1 MRGFGCCCPWR
12 PSYVVNLWLRLYR
25 YSIVL
30 AVTCLHEGMGLATQ
44 SHDMISLSHDYCN
57 ILIRILVF
65 RHNGLIKY

>member
-1 MRGFGCCCPWR
+1 MQLEFI
-12 PSYVVNLWLRLYR
+12 SSSVK
-25 YSIVL
+25 VL

-57 ILIRILVF
+57 ILIRIFVF